1 MTQDHELL
9 TLTKRDIARL
19 ERQRQKEQQARRP
32 KQDSW
37 FQRFKAQHEESKTRP
52 GPNGWKRAAGGPAGY
67 IEPPFELQ
75 GTTVQACGYFPFSV
89 GAGMPVI
96 GVPLGYHLRNRSL
109 VCADPISWFLHR
121 IISNP
126 SAFILGQPGLGKT
139 SLVHRWITVLADWGV
154 IPMVL
159 ADSRPDYVPTI
170 RALGGQVITFAP
182 GQGHLNPL
190 DLGPLVR
197 QLNDLVDDAQR
208 KQAIEEMSQRRKALV
223 SGLVAMFLERSLQ
236 PHEHTVIAQSLDSM
250 DPDLSRPPVIPEFI
264 DYIQS
269 RPDVLRQALLTYDND
284 DAYDE
289 RVRPVLDAMIALGPH
304 GMYGDMFSEPTSE
317 HIIPGKPVVFDISG
331 VNENNAQLMSAVQSL
346 CWNLG
351 SAAVSAEQYLAE
363 AQGRPRKTYFLVMDE
378 LWQILRASD
387 DMVRFIDR
395 ITRLNRGR
403 GIAQV
408 MITHTMNDLKLQ
420 SEHLTDIAWGFVE
433 RAAMTMLGGLA
444 EGEMGNLQE
453 VFDLSR
459 AEIET
464 LSNWTGEAPV
474 DPWTG
479 KAGLRPGAGNFLL
492 KTGKSPGIPL
502 HMQLVDAE
510 LETTD
515 TNRDWQMVD

>member
-1 MTQDHELL
+1 
-9 TLTKRDIARL
+9 
-19 ERQRQKEQQARRP
+19 
-32 KQDSW
+32 
-37 FQRFKAQHEESKTRP
+37 
-52 GPNGWKRAAGGPAGY
+52 
-67 IEPPFELQ
+67 
-75 GTTVQACGYFPFSV
+75 
-89 GAGMPVI
+89 
-96 GVPLGYHLRNRSL
+96 
-109 VCADPISWFLHR
+109 
-121 IISNP
+121 
-126 SAFILGQPGLGKT
+126 
-139 SLVHRWITVLADWGV
+139 
-154 IPMVL
+154 
-159 ADSRPDYVPTI
+159 
-170 RALGGQVITFAP
+170 
-182 GQGHLNPL
+182 
-190 DLGPLVR
+190 
-197 QLNDLVDDAQR
+197 
-208 KQAIEEMSQRRKALV
+208 
-223 SGLVAMFLERSLQ
+223 
-236 PHEHTVIAQSLDSM
+236 
-250 DPDLSRPPVIPEFI
+250 
-264 DYIQS
+264 
-269 RPDVLRQALLTYDND
+269 
-284 DAYDE
+284 
-289 RVRPVLDAMIALGPH
+289 
-304 GMYGDMFSEPTSE
+304 
-317 HIIPGKPVVFDISG
+317 
-331 VNENNAQLMSAVQSL
+331 MSAVQSL

-408 MITHTMNDLKLQ
+408 MITHTMNDLKLR